1 MLIRKLIDY
10 SDDVR
15 ESAATK
21 MNLGATV
28 RVNKCGV
35 GVLVALLLLVGTIYK
50 YGNAPEL
57 KREVVSLRN
66 LLSAAIDA
74 AERGGKIVS

>member
-1 MLIRKLIDY
+1 
-10 SDDVR
+10 
-15 ESAATK
+15 

-35 GVLVALLLLVGTIYK
+35 CVLVSLTLMVVALYK
-50 YGNAPEL
+50 YGNTTEL
-57 KREVVSLRN
+57 KREVVSLRS

-74 AERGGKIVS
+74 AERGGKIVSGIIEDLMKREVEKEVFK